1 MTMNLRSILGRIS
14 IDWIL
19 VSATIPLLLAG
30 LLTMN
35 SFTADSYY
43 FDRQVFWIIVSFAIF
58 FIFSFLDW
66 RFLRRTEAVVIFYV
80 LGLVGLVGVAL
91 FGQVSRNVQSALSFA
106 GVSIQT
112 SEFMKLLLIIILA
125 KYFSRRHIEIA
136 RVQHVV
142 ISGLYA
148 FVPFVLVAL
157 QPDFGS
163 AMVIFFIWLGMTMVS
178 GISKKHLALVF
189 LVGTV
194 AFSGLWVLV
203 FADYQKDR
211 IKTFIHPLAD
221 IQGAGYNAF
230 QSTVAVGSGQILGKG
245 VGYGSQSRLNF
256 LPEHQTDF
264 IFAAFA
270 EEWGFIGVLL
280 VFLLFGIIIWRIV
293 LVALNGA
300 TNFEVLFGLGLSI
313 LLMSHF
319 IIHVGMNIGLLP
331 VTGLPVSFMSYGGSH
346 LLTVFMGLGM
356 LMGMRKYSNVFH
368 RDDIHNEFLGPK

>member
-1 MTMNLRSILGRIS
+1 MNLRSILGRVS

-35 SFTADSYY
+35 SFTVDSYY

-58 FIFSFLDW
+58 FIFSFVDW

-189 LVGTV
+189 LVGTL
-194 AFSGLWVLV
+194 AFSGLWIFA

>member
-1 MTMNLRSILGRIS
+1 
-14 IDWIL
+14 
-19 VSATIPLLLAG
+19 
-30 LLTMN
+30 
-35 SFTADSYY
+35 
-43 FDRQVFWIIVSFAIF
+43 
-58 FIFSFLDW
+58 
-66 RFLRRTEAVVIFYV
+66 
-80 LGLVGLVGVAL
+80 
-91 FGQVSRNVQSALSFA
+91 
-106 GVSIQT
+106 
-112 SEFMKLLLIIILA
+112 
-125 KYFSRRHIEIA
+125 
-136 RVQHVV
+136 
-142 ISGLYA
+142 
-148 FVPFVLVAL
+148 
-157 QPDFGS
+157 
-163 AMVIFFIWLGMTMVS
+163 
-178 GISKKHLALVF
+178 
-189 LVGTV
+189 
-194 AFSGLWVLV
+194 
-203 FADYQKDR
+203 
-211 IKTFIHPLAD
+211 
-221 IQGAGYNAF
+221 
-230 QSTVAVGSGQILGKG
+230 VAVGSGQILGKG